1 MDKGHRI
8 KIARERSNM
17 TQTELGLACGTTKQ
31 TIFKYESGVVTNI
44 PTDRIERIAEVTGVS
59 PAYIMGWTDSPLSGG
74 NKKAPTPVSESGLSE
89 DARVVARAYEKATP
103 KDQQTVRFVLSD
115 YLQDVT
121 EPKILAARTTGEP
134 IKDDP
139 STFIIEGEDPDIP

>member
-31 TIFKYESGVVTNI
+31 TIFKYESGIVTNI

-59 PAYIMGWTDSPLSGG
+59 PAYIMGWADSR
-74 NKKAPTPVSESGLSE
+74 NKKAPTPVSESGLSTE
-89 DARVVARAYEKATP
+89 AEEVAQAYDMATEKE
-103 KDQQTVRFVLSD
+103 QRTVRVVLSD
-115 YLQDVT
+115 YLPDGTAPKEIAAHDAPKPLIREDVAQVIHPET
-121 EPKILAARTTGEP
+121 SAELP
-134 IKDDP
+134 
-139 STFIIEGEDPDIP
+139 